1 MHSVIESKR
10 AEVTEICRRF
20 HVRRLDLFGSA
31 TGGDFNTYR
40 SDVDLLVEFGVDSN
54 LMAFHQYFGLREALA
69 TLFDRP
75 MDLIVASGVKNP
87 YIWRSI
93 EATRENLYAA

>member
-1 MHSVIESKR
+1 MHSVIEPKR
-10 AEVTEICRRF
+10 AELAEICRRF
-20 HVRRLDLFGSA
+20 HVSRLDLFGSA
-31 TGGDFNTYR
+31 TGGDFDPYR
-40 SDVDLLVEFGVDSN
+40 SDVDLLVEFEVGGN
-54 LMAFHQYFGLREALA
+54 MMAFHQYFGLKEALA

-75 MDLIVASGVKNP
+75 VDLVMASAVKNP

>member
-10 AEVTEICRRF
+10 SELAKICRRF

-31 TGGDFNTYR
+31 SGGDFDPYR
-40 SDVDLLVEFGVDSN
+40 SDVDLLVEFGVGGDM
-54 LMAFHQYFGLREALA
+54 MAFRQYFGLREALA

-75 MDLIVASGVKNP
+75 VDLIVAPAVKNP

-93 EATRENLYAA
+93 QATRENLYAA